1 MDNVKKLNGVRVAF
15 GLLATVAVTAVAA
28 LAAAPAMAQTAQVK
42 HGAVLWESNGCYMCH
57 GTVGQGGVGPG
68 VAIDLVPYVAVSTYV
83 RHPTGDMPPYGEN
96 ILSDADLRDI
106 YAYLGAQPKPKS
118 ANDIK
123 LLPEVH
129 PVSSSDKK

>member
-1 MDNVKKLNGVRVAF
+1 MDNVKKLNSVR
-15 GLLATVAVTAVAA
+15 LALGALAVAA
-28 LAAAPAMAQTAQVK
+28 VTVVAGAPAKAQTAQVK
-42 HGAVLWESNGCYMCH
+42 HGEVLWESNGCYMCH

-68 VAIDLVPYVAVSTYV
+68 VAIDLVPYVAVAAYV
-83 RHPTGDMPPYGEN
+83 RHPTGEMPPYGEN

-118 ANDIK
+118 PNDVK

-129 PVSSSDKK
+129 PMSSADKK